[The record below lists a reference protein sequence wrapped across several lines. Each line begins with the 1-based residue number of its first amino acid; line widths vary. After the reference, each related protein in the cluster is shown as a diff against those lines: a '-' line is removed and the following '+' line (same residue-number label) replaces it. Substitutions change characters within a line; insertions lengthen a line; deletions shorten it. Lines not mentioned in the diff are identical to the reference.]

1 MGQPE
6 PDASRPL
13 LEKTSKEDNSS
24 HTPQPQSTIEGQG
37 HGERSQITPAWLR
50 RLKSCITFRFL
61 GVVGLVMLAAGSLM
75 NSLDLTWMEVR
86 IYVTF
91 ICAV

>member
-13 LEKTSKEDNSS
+13 LEKTSKEDNLS
-24 HTPQPQSTIEGQG
+24 HTPQPQSAIGGQG
-37 HGERSQITPAWLR
+37 HGEGSQITPAWLR
-50 RLKSCITFRFL
+50 RLKSYITFRFL